1 MLTGC
6 TVCLLTA
13 CRFVCGFVSNLLRGR
28 AGRGCRRRGLTP
40 AWRAVSWVALCAIS
54 CVVVPD
60 GVAADAVLRRP
71 GGPFRGGFCK
81 QSLAFSSGRGGPPT
95 WLRRPGV
102 PFREWFCWQSLAF
115 SSRRG
120 GHQLRYAG
128 LACSFASGFV
138 RNLLSFPP
146 DGGGGCQLG
155 YAGRACRFVGG
166 IVSHLLRFP
175 PDGGPANLVTLAWR
189 AVSCVVLS
197 AISSLAELF
206 QAHFWC
212 AWGRGTRCTGGAG
225 LGAPGAR

>member
-71 GGPFRGGFCK
+71 GGPFRGGFCG

-146 DGGGGCQLG
+146 DGGGLPTWLRRPGVPFRRWYCEPSLTFSSGRGARQLG
-155 YAGRACRFVGG
+155 YAGLAGRFVGG
-166 IVSHLLRFP
+166 FVGHIFSCGVVPGAF
-175 PDGGPANLVTLAWR
+175 LVR
-189 AVSCVVLS
+189 
-197 AISSLAELF
+197 
-206 QAHFWC
+206 
-212 AWGRGTRCTGGAG
+212 
-225 LGAPGAR
+225 LGARD